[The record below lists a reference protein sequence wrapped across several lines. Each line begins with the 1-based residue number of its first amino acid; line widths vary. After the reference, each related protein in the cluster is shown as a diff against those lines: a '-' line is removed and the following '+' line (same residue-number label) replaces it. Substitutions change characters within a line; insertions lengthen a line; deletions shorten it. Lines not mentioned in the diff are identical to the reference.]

1 MRWPARRVGVRVAQR
16 LAASPECAWGGA
28 ALRML
33 RPMTSSALFAGCL
46 ALSLAAS
53 AALPSARQ
61 GQVQVHAED
70 LPAEAALARDTRGWR
85 TVESSQLNEG
95 SGPFWLR
102 TQVEVPPR
110 EAGAPTPALSLSVLG
125 SWEAWWDGRPLGRN
139 GQVGRT
145 PAEEVPGRI
154 DALFPLP
161 PELSTPGPH
170 VLTMRISAHRLGFQ
184 PVGTLHDLRVGEA
197 ASLART
203 RMLGLVP
210 ALCML
215 GALVLMGLYHLARVR
230 LTHGGLATLLLGVLC
245 LAAAALVLLE
255 AWRGLANYPYPQHA
269 VRLRLQAAAV
279 LAVAALLPATVHAAF
294 GEPRRWLRWMGL
306 GLGLLSLVFV
316 PGFDG
321 KNSIALGA
329 SLVVSTALAVRA
341 WRRGEPWGALGALAG
356 LGFAG
361 TLYLLEPWGFPER
374 GFFLAFGGLLLC
386 LTAVH
391 ARQQRRQQE
400 RLESATRAAERL
412 QLELL
417 KRSLQPHFLMN
428 TLGALSEWVETEP
441 AQAVRFIEAL
451 GSVYRHLLAVSGE
464 RTIPLARELEL
475 CRAHLD
481 VMGCRQGTAFH
492 LETEG
497 VDLEAPVPP
506 ALLHTLLEN
515 AFSHNRYISPHTFR
529 LQSSLVAEGARPRR
543 RYVFL
548 APLGTG
554 TRQGGGE
561 GTGSRYLRARLE
573 EAFPGVWRLEDGPTE
588 DGWMTR
594 VEVPA

>member
-1 MRWPARRVGVRVAQR
+1 M
-16 LAASPECAWGGA
+16 
-28 ALRML
+28 M
-33 RPMTSSALFAGCL
+33 SSALVAGCL
-46 ALSLAAS
+46 ALSLTTS
-53 AALPSARQ
+53 AALPSAQ
-61 GQVQVHAED
+61 EGQVLVNAED
-70 LPAEAALARDTRGWR
+70 IPVEVALTEDMRGWR
-85 TVESSQLNEG
+85 RVSSRQVAEG
-95 SGPFWLR
+95 TGPFWLR
-102 TQVEVPPR
+102 TRVDVPPR
-110 EAGAPTPALSLSVLG
+110 EAGAPTPALALSVLG
-125 SWEAWWDGRPLGRN
+125 SWEAWWDGKPLGRN

-145 PAEEVPGRI
+145 LAEEVPGRV
-154 DALFPLP
+154 DAQLPLP
-161 PELSTPGPH
+161 PELSAPGPH
-170 VLTMRISAHRLGFQ
+170 VLTVRVSAHQLGFQ
-184 PVGTLHDLRVGEA
+184 PVGTLHHLRVGEA
-197 ASLART
+197 ASLARG

-210 ALCML
+210 ALCTL
-215 GALVLMGLYHLARVR
+215 GALVLMALYHLARVR
-230 LTHGGLATLLLGVLC
+230 LTRGGLATLLLGLLC
-245 LAAAALVLLE
+245 LAATALVLLE
-255 AWRGLANYPYPQHA
+255 AWRGLANYPYPMQA
-269 VRLRLQAAAV
+269 VRLRLLATAV

-294 GEPRRWLRWMGL
+294 GEPHGWLRWTGL
-306 GLGLLSLVFV
+306 GLGLLSLGFV
-316 PGFDG
+316 PGFDD
-321 KNSIALGA
+321 KNSISLSA
-329 SLVVSTALAVRA
+329 SLVVSTVLVVRA
-341 WRRGEPWGALGALAG
+341 WRRGEPGALGALAG

-361 TLYLLEPWGFPER
+361 TLYLLDPWGFSER

-386 LTAVH
+386 LTVVH
-391 ARQQRRQQE
+391 AQQQRRQQE
-400 RLESATRAAERL
+400 RLESATRSAERL

-451 GSVYRHLLAVSGE
+451 GAAYRHLLAVSGE

-515 AFSHNRYISPHTFR
+515 AFSHNRYVSPHTFR
-529 LQSSLVAEGARPRR
+529 LQGSLIAEGARPRR
-543 RYVFL
+543 CYTFL

-554 TRQGGGE
+554 PRQGGGD

-573 EAFPGVWRLEDGPTE
+573 EAFPGAWRLQDGPTE
-588 DGWMTR
+588 AGWTTR

>member
-1 MRWPARRVGVRVAQR
+1 M
-16 LAASPECAWGGA
+16 
-28 ALRML
+28 M
-33 RPMTSSALFAGCL
+33 SSALFAGCF

-61 GQVQVHAED
+61 GQVQVNTED
-70 LPAEAALARDTRGWR
+70 LPPEVALSGDARGWR
-85 TVESSQLNEG
+85 TVAANQVNEG
-95 SGPFWLR
+95 TGPYWLR
-102 TQVEVPPR
+102 TQVDVPPR
-110 EAGAPTPALSLSVLG
+110 EAGAPTPALALSVLG
-125 SWEAWWDGRPLGRN
+125 SWEVWWDGRPLGRN
-139 GQVGRT
+139 GRVGRT
-145 PAEEVPGRI
+145 PSEEVPGRV
-154 DALFPLP
+154 DALLPLP
-161 PELSTPGPH
+161 PESSATGPH

-184 PVGTLHDLRVGEA
+184 PTGTLHHLQAGEA
-197 ASLART
+197 ASLARV
-203 RMLGLVP
+203 RMLGLAP
-210 ALCML
+210 ALSAL

-230 LTHGGLATLLLGVLC
+230 PAHGGLATLLLGVLC

-269 VRLRLQAAAV
+269 VRLRLQAAAM

-294 GEPRRWLRWMGL
+294 GEPRRWLRWVGL
-306 GLGLLSLVFV
+306 GLGLLSLAFV

-341 WRRGEPWGALGALAG
+341 WRRGEPGGALGALAG

-361 TLYLLEPWGFPER
+361 TLFAER
-374 GFFLAFGGLLLC
+374 GFFLALGGLLLC
-386 LTAVH
+386 LTAIH
-391 ARQQRRQQE
+391 ARRQRRQQE
-400 RLESATRAAERL
+400 RFESATRAAERL

-451 GSVYRHLLAVSGE
+451 GAAYRHLLAVSGE

-475 CRAHLD
+475 CRAHLE

-515 AFSHNRYISPHTFR
+515 AFSHNRYVSPHTFR
-529 LQSSLVAEGARPRR
+529 LEGSLIAEGARPRR

-548 APLGTG
+548 APVGTG
-554 TRQGGGE
+554 PRQGGGE
-561 GTGSRYLRARLE
+561 GTGARYLRARLE
-573 EAFPGVWRLEDGPTE
+573 EAFPGAWRLEDGPTAA
-588 DGWMTR
+588 GWMTR

>member
-1 MRWPARRVGVRVAQR
+1 
-16 LAASPECAWGGA
+16 
-28 ALRML
+28 
-33 RPMTSSALFAGCL
+33 MTSSALIAGCL

-53 AALPSARQ
+53 AALPSAQ
-61 GQVQVHAED
+61 EGQVQVHPED
-70 LPAEAALARDTRGWR
+70 LPVEVALSGDARGWR
-85 TVESSQLNEG
+85 TVDRHHVSEG
-95 SGPFWLR
+95 TGPFWLR

-110 EAGAPTPALSLSVLG
+110 EAGAPTPALALSMLG

-145 PAEEVPGRI
+145 SAEEVPGRI
-154 DALFPLP
+154 DAQLPLP
-161 PELSTPGPH
+161 PELSAPGPH
-170 VLTMRISAHRLGFQ
+170 VLTMRVSAHRLGFQ
-184 PVGTLHDLRVGEA
+184 PVGTLHRLQVGEA
-197 ASLART
+197 VSLAQS
-203 RMLGLVP
+203 RMFGLMP
-210 ALCML
+210 ALCTL
-215 GALVLMGLYHLARVR
+215 GALVLMGLYHLVRVR
-230 LTHGGLATLLLGVLC
+230 FARGGLATLLLGVLC
-245 LAAAALVLLE
+245 LIAAALVLLE
-255 AWRGLANYPYPQHA
+255 SWRGLANYLYPLHP
-269 VRLRLQAAAV
+269 VRLRLLAAAV

-306 GLGLLSLVFV
+306 GLGLLSLTFV
-316 PGFDG
+316 PGFDNKQG
-321 KNSIALGA
+321 VALGA
-329 SLVVSTALAVRA
+329 SLVVSMILVVRA
-341 WRRGEPWGALGALAG
+341 RKRGEPGALGALAG
-356 LGFAG
+356 LGVAG
-361 TLYLLEPWGFPER
+361 TLYLLEPWGFSDR

-386 LTAVH
+386 LTVVH
-391 ARQQRRQQE
+391 AQQQRRQQE
-400 RLESATRAAERL
+400 RLESATRSAERL

-428 TLGALSEWVETEP
+428 TLGALSEWVETQP

-451 GSVYRHLLAVSGE
+451 GTAYRHLLAVSGE

-481 VMGCRQGTAFH
+481 VMGCRQGTAFQ

-497 VDLEAPVPP
+497 VDLAAPVPP

-515 AFSHNRYISPHTFR
+515 AFSHNRYVSPHTFR
-529 LQSSLVAEGARPRR
+529 LQGSLITEGAQPRR

-573 EAFPGVWRLEDGPTE
+573 EAFPGAWGLQDGPTE
-588 DGWMTR
+588 SGWMTR

>member
-1 MRWPARRVGVRVAQR
+1 M
-16 LAASPECAWGGA
+16 
-28 ALRML
+28 M
-33 RPMTSSALFAGCL
+33 SSTLVTGCF

-53 AALPSARQ
+53 AALPSTRQ
-61 GQVQVHAED
+61 GLVQVNTEE
-70 LPAEAALARDTRGWR
+70 LPPEVALSADAPGWR
-85 TVESSQLNEG
+85 TVAADQVSEG
-95 SGPFWLR
+95 TGPYWLR
-102 TQVEVPPR
+102 TQVDVPPR
-110 EAGAPTPALSLSVLG
+110 EEGAPTPALALSVLG

-145 PAEEVPGRI
+145 PSEEVPGRV
-154 DALFPLP
+154 DVQLPLP
-161 PELSTPGPH
+161 PDLSAPGPH
-170 VLTMRISAHRLGFQ
+170 VLTMRVSAHQLGFQ
-184 PVGTLHDLRVGEA
+184 PVGTIHRLQVGEA
-197 ASLART
+197 ASLAQT
-203 RMLGLVP
+203 RMLGMVP

-230 LTHGGLATLLLGVLC
+230 LAHGGLATLLLGVLC
-245 LAAAALVLLE
+245 LSAAALVLLE

-294 GEPRRWLRWMGL
+294 GEPRRWLRWLGL

-321 KNSIALGA
+321 KSSIALGA
-329 SLVVSTALAVRA
+329 SLVVSTALAVLA
-341 WRRGEPWGALGALAG
+341 WRRGESGGALGTLAG

-361 TLYLLEPWGFPER
+361 VLYLLEPWGFSER

-400 RLESATRAAERL
+400 RFESATRAAERL

-451 GSVYRHLLAVSGE
+451 GAAYRHLLAVSGE

-475 CRAHLD
+475 CRAHLE
-481 VMGCRQGTAFH
+481 VMGCRQGTAFQ

-515 AFSHNRYISPHTFR
+515 AFSHNRYVSPHTFR
-529 LQSSLVAEGARPRR
+529 LQGSLVNEGARPRR
-543 RYVFL
+543 RYAFL

-554 TRQGGGE
+554 MRQGGGE

-573 EAFPGVWRLEDGPTE
+573 EAFPGAWRLEDGPTE
-588 DGWMTR
+588 AGWMTR

>member
-1 MRWPARRVGVRVAQR
+1 
-16 LAASPECAWGGA
+16 
-28 ALRML
+28 ML
-33 RPMTSSALFAGCL
+33 GPMMSSALFAGCF

-61 GQVQVHAED
+61 GQVQVNADD
-70 LPAEAALARDTRGWR
+70 LPPEVALSEDARGWR
-85 TVESSQLNEG
+85 TVATHQLNEG
-95 SGPFWLR
+95 TGPYWLR
-102 TQVEVPPR
+102 AQVDVPPR
-110 EAGAPTPALSLSVLG
+110 EVGAPTPALFLSVLG

-139 GQVGRT
+139 GRVGRT
-145 PAEEVPGRI
+145 PSDEVPGRV
-154 DALFPLP
+154 DALLPLP
-161 PELSTPGPH
+161 PELSAPGPH

-184 PVGTLHDLRVGEA
+184 PVGTLHHMRVGEA
-197 ASLART
+197 ASLAQARI
-203 RMLGLVP
+203 LGLVP

-215 GALVLMGLYHLARVR
+215 GALVMMGLYHLARVR
-230 LTHGGLATLLLGVLC
+230 LAHGQLATRLLGVLC

-269 VRLRLQAAAV
+269 VRLRLQAVAV

-306 GLGLLSLVFV
+306 GLGLLSLAFV

-321 KNSIALGA
+321 KNSVALGA
-329 SLVVSTALAVRA
+329 ALIVSTALAVRA
-341 WRRGEPWGALGALAG
+341 WRRGEPGGALGALAG

-361 TLYLLEPWGFPER
+361 TLYLLEPWGFSER

-400 RLESATRAAERL
+400 RFENATRAAERL

-451 GSVYRHLLAVSGE
+451 GTAYRHLLAVSGE

-475 CRAHLD
+475 CRAHLE

-515 AFSHNRYISPHTFR
+515 AFSHNRYVSPHTFR
-529 LQSSLVAEGARPRR
+529 LEGSLIAGGARPRR

-548 APLGTG
+548 APVGTG

-561 GTGSRYLRARLE
+561 GTGARYLRARLE
-573 EAFPGVWRLEDGPTE
+573 EAFPGAWRLEDGPTAA
-588 DGWMTR
+588 GWMTR